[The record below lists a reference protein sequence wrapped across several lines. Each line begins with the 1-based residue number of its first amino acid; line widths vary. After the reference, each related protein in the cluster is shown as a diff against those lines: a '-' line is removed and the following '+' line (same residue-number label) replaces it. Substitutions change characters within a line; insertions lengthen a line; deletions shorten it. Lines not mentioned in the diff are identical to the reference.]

1 MRAAAIGA
9 AFGLIS
15 AVALIS
21 SVYGQ
26 HEAQSPPPGCS
37 AWNANLPKE
46 WQPWGDKPIA
56 VTAAATTREVAS
68 AAVSVGQ
75 KVSLTLQPAKT
86 VRLEIETPD
95 IDPPAD
101 AHGGILSLHVPK
113 DGYYWI
119 AVSNGLWIDVVM
131 DGKIVDSTDHGPGPH
146 CASIGKSVQF
156 PLKAGDVKIQLS
168 DNRGVHVDLL
178 VTQAP

>member
-9 AFGLIS
+9 AFGLIT
-15 AVALIS
+15 AVTLIS
-21 SVYGQ
+21 SAYGQ
-26 HEAQSPPPGCS
+26 RETQSPPPECP

-46 WQPWGDKPIA
+46 CEPWADKPVS
-56 VTAAATTREVAS
+56 VTAAATPREITS

-75 KVSLTLQPAKT
+75 KVSLTLRPAKT
-86 VRLEIETPD
+86 VRMGIETPG

-101 AHGGILSLHVPK
+101 AHGGILSLRIPK
-113 DGYYWI
+113 DGKYWI

-131 DGKIVDSTDHGPGPH
+131 DGKIGDSSDHGPGAH
-146 CASIGKSVQF
+146 CASIGKTVQY
-156 PLKAGDVKIQLS
+156 PLKAGDIKIQLS
-168 DNRGVHVDLL
+168 DNRGAHVDRL